1 MAFLALAA
9 VVGLI
14 LGYEAPRL
22 VHLRLWGELIAMAL
36 LLGAGAILEGIQIG
50 GRDLAGFSHG
60 LYAVFAPVTRAFL
73 DLLP

>member
-1 MAFLALAA
+1 MAFLAWAA

-22 VHLRLWGELIAMAL
+22 VRQGLWGEVIAMAL
-36 LLGAGAILEGIQIG
+36 LLGAGAILEGVQIG
-50 GRDLAGFSHG
+50 GGNLAGLSHG
-60 LYAVFAPVTRAFL
+60 LYAVFAPITRAFL